1 VSDVDEL
8 ICKRALERALSGGV
22 HFFAMEHFCDYRD
35 GKIAPSDK
43 FLWTKTYAN
52 SAASILAMP
61 NLWAP
66 REVDPAAYLRSVG
79 IEPNQAGVAD
89 AGGHFSWMGAVD
101 RHLEKMNAF
110 FHQV

>member
-1 VSDVDEL
+1 
-8 ICKRALERALSGGV
+8 LERALSGGF
-22 HFFAMEHFCDYRD
+22 HFFAMEHFCDCLNWR
-35 GKIAPSDK
+35 IALSHR

-61 NLWAP
+61 DLSAP

-79 IEPNQAGVAD
+79 LEPDQAVIPD
-89 AGGHFSWMGAVD
+89 AGWHFTWMGGVD

-110 FHQV
+110 SHQE